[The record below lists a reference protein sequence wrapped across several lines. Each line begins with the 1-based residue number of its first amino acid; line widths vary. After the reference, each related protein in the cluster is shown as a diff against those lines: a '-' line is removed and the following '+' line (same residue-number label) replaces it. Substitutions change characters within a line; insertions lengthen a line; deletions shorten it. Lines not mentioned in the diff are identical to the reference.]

1 MRLRASESEVLS
13 HLGRMFGMV
22 LRVQWGQ
29 KSPKSW
35 KKFWWFLTPLN
46 PKNHLL
52 SQDFWDAFIY
62 FPLSSSLLCTTGRVA
77 LYMSTYE
84 HRRAEVSLCKLAHIY
99 PSTLAYFLALHIMWH
114 NFIAFLF
121 HSTSL
126 FAQSYQ
132 KKTSKVLFAQFP
144 FLAHRLPLH

>member
-1 MRLRASESEVLS
+1 MRPSEKR
-13 HLGRMFGMV
+13 GA
-22 LRVQWGQ
+22 
-29 KSPKSW
+29 
-35 KKFWWFLTPLN
+35 
-46 PKNHLL
+46 HLL
-52 SQDFWDAFIY
+52 NYITTWYAAPIFWSKHIFPLSGNFWPHWTLKIIANIIPRCDFWDAFIY